1 MSGAQLALIWLR
13 ARLPRSLR
21 RLLPL
26 VVIALLAVLLLAQ
39 LLDPTEALARVG
51 GGQSYGGSSH
61 SSSSSHS
68 GGGGGGG
75 GGDLV
80 FFLLWLCIE
89 HPVIGIP
96 ITIAVVIVLI
106 VKARIGKR
114 WEGVGGGSYRPA
126 PRPVPPGQ
134 LAHHREPSVNL
145 RALQEMDANFSVPA
159 FLDFAQVVYARC
171 QQERARGSL
180 AVVAAY
186 LSPGARATLEQRSQ
200 GLEGIRDVVFGTT
213 RLASAARRGDRL
225 VVEVHYETNLTEQR
239 GGHSQQLLVTERWTF
254 RKRVGTLSPS
264 PTQLVA
270 MACPSCGNPAETR
283 PDGSCVHCDT
293 PIGAGQA
300 LWEVT
305 EPSLVH
311 QEPIKPPP
319 LSLGAGE
326 EAGTGL
332 PTVYDPMLGPQLR
345 AFSTRHPDFQL
356 PAFQQKVRASFLQLQ
371 QAWTEGRWEKARVL
385 QTDHLYQSH
394 RYWMD
399 RYQRFGLRNVLEQ
412 VEVLEVTLVK
422 LTADAF
428 YEAATVRI
436 KARMIDYT
444 VDKGGAVLGGHKSKL
459 RTFSE
464 YWTFIRSAGKHSERQ
479 GDMLH
484 CPACGAPLDRL
495 SQTGVCGYCD
505 AKIASGAHDWVLSSI
520 EQDEAYQG

>member
-1 MSGAQLALIWLR
+1 MSGLQPTLVQLR
-13 ARLPRSLR
+13 AWLPPRLR
-21 RLLPL
+21 RLLPAIAALAL
-26 VVIALLAVLLLAQ
+26 VLVLLGL
-39 LLDPTEALARVG
+39 LLDPVEALARVG
-51 GGQSYGGSSH
+51 GGQSYGGGSRSSGG
-61 SSSSSHS
+61 SS
-68 GGGGGGG
+68 GGGGGD
-75 GGDLV
+75 GDLI

-96 ITIAVVIVLI
+96 LTIVVVIVLI
-106 VKARIGKR
+106 VKARVGKR
-114 WEGVGGGSYRPA
+114 WSGVGGGSYRQA

-134 LAHHREPSVNL
+134 QARRHEPAVNI
-145 RALQEMDANFSVPA
+145 RALRGVDANFSVPA
-159 FLDFAQVVYARC
+159 FLDFAQVVYVRC
-171 QQERARGSL
+171 HQARG
-180 AVVAAY
+180 AGKMDPVAAY
-186 LSPGARATLEQRSQ
+186 LSEPSLAMLRQRSQ
-200 GLEGIRDVVFGTT
+200 GLEGVRDIVFGTT
-213 RLASAARRGDRL
+213 RIASASRRGEHL

-239 GGHSQQLLVTERWTF
+239 AGASQQLLLTERWTF
-254 RKRVGTLSPS
+254 RKRLGSLSPS
-264 PTQLVA
+264 PSQLVS

-293 PIGAGQA
+293 PIGAGRV

-305 EPSLVH
+305 EPSLTS

-326 EAGTGL
+326 EAGTRL

-345 AFSTRHPDFQL
+345 AFGTRYADFAL
-356 PAFQQKVRASFLQLQ
+356 PAFEQKVRGIFMQLQ
-371 QAWTEGRWEKARVL
+371 QAWTERRWEKARAY

-399 RYQRFGLRNVLEQ
+399 RYRQFGLRNVLEQ

-428 YEAATVRI
+428 YEAATLRI

-444 VDKGGAVLGGHKSKL
+444 VDKSGAVVGGHKSRQ

-464 YWTFIRSAGKHSERQ
+464 YWTFIRSAGKSTARK
-479 GDMLH
+479 GDLQH